1 MKLALIISSGEK
13 NISYLTGVLTN
24 ACYDKIVT
32 VSTAGEAR
40 RILIENEF
48 DLCIVNAPLPDEHGT
63 KLAEN
68 IAAKGIGGV
77 ILIVKSDY
85 FDEVCEKVENY
96 GVITISKPLNKAILW
111 NAVKLAS
118 AAHNKMQI
126 MQSENEK
133 LLHKIEDIR
142 IVARAKCLLISY
154 LSMSEE
160 EAHRYIEK
168 QAMDLRI
175 TKRAVADKI
184 LKTYDN

>member
-1 MKLALIISSGEK
+1 M
-13 NISYLTGVLTN
+13 
-24 ACYDKIVT
+24 
-32 VSTAGEAR
+32 
-40 RILIENEF
+40 
-48 DLCIVNAPLPDEHGT
+48 
-63 KLAEN
+63 
-68 IAAKGIGGV
+68 KGIGGV
-77 ILIVKSDY
+77 IFIVKTDY
-85 FDEVCEKVENY
+85 FDEVCQKVEDY
-96 GVITISKPLNKAILW
+96 GVITVSKPLNRSILW
-111 NAVKLAS
+111 NAIKLAS

-168 QAMDLRI
+168 QARDMRI